1 VAVNFIGRGNRS
13 TRGKPPTY
21 HKSLTNFS
29 HNVVHLPWL
38 RFELTTSV
46 VIDTD
51 CIGSCKSNYHTITVT
66 TAPQSKWICG
76 LWKND
81 SFVSFNWKI
90 TYKYHFGINDHSSK
104 EINMSR
110 GGHVEWR
117 LEAMQVIFW
126 GTNNKLWYIRYR
138 VRSSCPLISDD
149 SFIYHT
155 INQQV

>member
-1 VAVNFIGRGNRS
+1 VAVNFIGRGNGVPGENHRPI
-13 TRGKPPTY
+13 T
-21 HKSLTNFS
+21 S
-29 HNVVHLPWL
+29 HWQTFHIMLYTSPWL